1 MFGPIHIPD
10 QMNVFIVDGFYEFTF
25 GIEVP
30 EGDPMLE
37 DNTSAENVP
46 SNGDKK
52 QGNDGHGQSEDAFE
66 KPHGKKMLQPQWLLL
81 LIHLEDRLMG
91 WYRIKK

>member
-1 MFGPIHIPD
+1 MPFTREHGVLRILIGCLDQSHIPD
-10 QMNVFIVDGFYEFTF
+10 KMNVFIVDGFYELTF
-25 GIEVP
+25 EIEVP

-66 KPHGKKMLQPQWLLL
+66 KPHGKKCFNLN
-81 LIHLEDRLMG
+81 G
-91 WYRIKK
+91 SYY